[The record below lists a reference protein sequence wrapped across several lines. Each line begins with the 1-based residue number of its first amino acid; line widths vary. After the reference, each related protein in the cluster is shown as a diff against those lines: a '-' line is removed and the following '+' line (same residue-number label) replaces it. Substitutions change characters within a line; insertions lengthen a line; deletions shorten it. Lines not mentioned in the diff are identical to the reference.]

1 MRDGPPSTA
10 QGCTDQATRSLGG
23 KESEAAEDTDKT
35 LKGLNNAVYGMRF
48 ADDAQVV
55 RRV

>member
-48 ADDAQVV
+48 ADDA
-55 RRV
+55 R